1 MDVRVDAA
9 GGEDLA
15 FAGDHLGAGA
25 DDDVD
30 AGLDVGIAGLADA
43 GDAAV
48 LQADI
53 GLDDAPMVEDER
65 VGDDGVD
72 GALRAR

>member
-1 MDVRVDAA
+1 MRIDAA
-9 GGEDLA
+9 GSEDAPL
-15 FAGDHLGAGA
+15 AGDDLGAGP

-30 AGLDVGIAGLADA
+30 ARLDIGIAGLADA

-53 GLDDAPMVEDER
+53 GLDDAPMVEDQR
-65 VGDDGVD
+65 
-72 GALRAR
+72 RW